1 MLPDIWE
8 DNCAA
13 FCEDWGVSW
22 ERWDREPQP
31 WSLPASKTVRDH
43 KRPQR
48 VIFHLKNKGVIFK
61 SKISQLF
68 QNSSQQKA
76 PCAPKQQEQ
85 PTGAAQ
91 PKELLSSRHTR
102 NSCGTWAL
110 PFSRTHQRLGDFHK
124 PGSLVL
130 LSVRI
135 TRGNFNTRL
144 NSREVWLHATG
155 PSDTSLTHHTHNNAI
170 GKSSSQRAGAMWGP
184 NCSKPP
190 TTPTWAKSWGQKGSQ
205 RQTLQWPPTHHV

>member
-1 MLPDIWE
+1 MLPDIWG

-13 FCEDWGVSW
+13 FCEGWGVSW

-91 PKELLSSRHTR
+91 PKELLSRRHTC

-110 PFSRTHQRLGDFHK
+110 PSAGHIRGWETFTSPGPLCPDNPGQVQHQIQQRGGVVACDGAIRHFSR
-124 PGSLVL
+124 P
-130 LSVRI
+130 
-135 TRGNFNTRL
+135 
-144 NSREVWLHATG
+144 
-155 PSDTSLTHHTHNNAI
+155 PHT
-170 GKSSSQRAGAMWGP
+170 
-184 NCSKPP
+184 
-190 TTPTWAKSWGQKGSQ
+190 
-205 RQTLQWPPTHHV
+205 

>member
-1 MLPDIWE
+1 MCSE
-8 DNCAA
+8 A
-13 FCEDWGVSW
+13 
-22 ERWDREPQP
+22 
-31 WSLPASKTVRDH
+31 
-43 KRPQR
+43 
-48 VIFHLKNKGVIFK
+48 
-61 SKISQLF
+61 
-68 QNSSQQKA
+68 
-76 PCAPKQQEQ
+76 
-85 PTGAAQ
+85 TGAADRG
-91 PKELLSSRHTR
+91 SSAKGAAIKKTHLQQLWHLG
-102 NSCGTWAL
+102 S

-190 TTPTWAKSWGQKGSQ
+190 TTPTWARSWGQKGSQ
-205 RQTLQWPPTHHV
+205 RQTLQWSPTHHV